1 MAARLQG
8 ESDQSGWEGRWSPVY
23 RAAILGPSLD
33 VDERA
38 RRLARVLLARYGV
51 VAHDIVAF
59 EASTENASPGGA
71 VDWPSL
77 AGQLHLME
85 LRAEVR
91 RGYFVAGMSGVQY
104 GLPDAVE
111 DLRAVGQ
118 SASQTQAPIVLNAAD
133 PANIFAGDLGAAGGY
148 AEPGL
153 PRFARVPS
161 TYCVLRQGRP
171 VLVAEDNGRRLTA
184 TGETNLEAI
193 GDALQAWLQRPNA
206 PRHTVVAQW
215 NGAPVLG
222 SPGEPLLRALG
233 FYRMPTGLERWGE
246 G

>member
-1 MAARLQG
+1 
-8 ESDQSGWEGRWSPVY
+8 
-23 RAAILGPSLD
+23 
-33 VDERA
+33 
-38 RRLARVLLARYGV
+38 
-51 VAHDIVAF
+51 
-59 EASTENASPGGA
+59 
-71 VDWPSL
+71 
-77 AGQLHLME
+77 
-85 LRAEVR
+85 
-91 RGYFVAGMSGVQY
+91 
-104 GLPDAVE
+104 
-111 DLRAVGQ
+111 
-118 SASQTQAPIVLNAAD
+118 VLNAAD
-133 PANIFAGDLGAAGGY
+133 PATIFAGDLGAAGGY